1 MKSLYESS
9 AYSVF
14 NNFERISQVPRCS
27 NHEEKISEFMYNF
40 GQELGLETVKDEFGN
55 VLITKEAT
63 PGYED
68 HEAVILQSHI
78 DMVCEKT
85 EDSNHD
91 FTCDPIGLI
100 VEDGFIHANNTTLGA
115 DDGIGVALAMAILE
129 DKDIQH
135 PKIEAI
141 FTTTEETGMDGALG
155 LSKDLLKGKN
165 LINIDN
171 EEDNMIIVGCAGG
184 VGAVL
189 EHKLDKKDAYAEV
202 TNFQIK
208 VAGLRGGHSGTM
220 IGESRANAI
229 KILNT
234 ILLKLKS
241 VLKYSLAEINGG
253 SKHNAIPSSAKAVIA
268 VDNKDL
274 ELLDKEFNN
283 IVIEIN
289 DKYLKREV
297 DLELTLEKVEG
308 NYTYIDDEVVKEI
321 LNSLEM
327 FPHGVNTTDKELEI
341 VRSSNNLAIVKTEG
355 DVFKIQTS
363 IRSSFGDDLEFLKNS
378 VSNIADN
385 FNYSIKFSDGYP
397 MWVPN
402 FDNHLLN
409 VAKNSYKEI
418 RNEEVEVAVIHA
430 GLETGILSQKY
441 PDMNMIS
448 MGPNIF
454 DAHTPKEKLSVEST
468 EFSFKLIKRIIK
480 SL

>member
-1 MKSLYESS
+1 
-9 AYSVF
+9 
-14 NNFERISQVPRCS
+14 
-27 NHEEKISEFMYNF
+27 
-40 GQELGLETVKDEFGN
+40 
-55 VLITKEAT
+55 
-63 PGYED
+63 
-68 HEAVILQSHI
+68 
-78 DMVCEKT
+78 
-85 EDSNHD
+85 
-91 FTCDPIGLI
+91 
-100 VEDGFIHANNTTLGA
+100 
-115 DDGIGVALAMAILE
+115 
-129 DKDIQH
+129 
-135 PKIEAI
+135 
-141 FTTTEETGMDGALG
+141 
-155 LSKDLLKGKN
+155 
-165 LINIDN
+165 
-171 EEDNMIIVGCAGG
+171 
-184 VGAVL
+184 
-189 EHKLDKKDAYAEV
+189 
-202 TNFQIK
+202 
-208 VAGLRGGHSGTM
+208 
-220 IGESRANAI
+220 

-289 DKYLKREV
+289 DKYLRREV

-308 NYTYIDDEVVKEI
+308 NYTYIDDEVAKEI

>member
-27 NHEEKISEFMYNF
+27 NHEEEISEFMYNF
-40 GQELGLETVKDEFGN
+40 GKELGLETVKDEFGN
-55 VLITKEAT
+55 VLIVKEAT
-63 PGYED
+63 KGYED
-68 HEAVILQSHI
+68 HDAVILQSHI

-91 FTCDPIGLI
+91 FTCDPIELI

-115 DDGIGVALAMAILE
+115 DDGIGVALVMAILE
-129 DKDIQH
+129 DKDIEH
-135 PKIEAI
+135 PRIEAI

-184 VGAVL
+184 VGAYL
-189 EHKLDKKDAYAEV
+189 ERKLEKNTLDGEH

-208 VAGLRGGHSGTM
+208 VSGLKGGHSGTM

-229 KILNT
+229 KILNS

-241 VLKYSLAEINGG
+241 ALKYSLSSIDGG
-253 SKHNAIPSSAKAVIA
+253 SKHNAIPSSAKAIIA
-268 VDNKDL
+268 VNNTDL
-274 ELLDKEFNN
+274 ELLNKEFNN

-297 DLELTLEKVEG
+297 DIEIKLDEVQG
-308 NYTYIDDEVVKEI
+308 DFIYIDDEVSKNI

-341 VRSSNNLAIVKTEG
+341 VKSSNNLAIVKTED
-355 DVFKIQTS
+355 DVFRIQTS
-363 IRSSFGDDLEFLKNS
+363 IRSSSADDLEFLKNS
-378 VSNIADN
+378 VAKIAEN
-385 FNYSIKFSDGYP
+385 FDYEIKFTDGYP

-409 VAKNSYKEI
+409 ISKNSYKEI
-418 RNEEVEVAVIHA
+418 KNEEVEVAVIHA

-441 PDMNMIS
+441 PDVNMIS
-448 MGPNIF
+448 IGPNIF

-468 EFSFKLIKRIIK
+468 EFCFKFIKRIIK